1 MVVLVNCFKVP
12 AGRED
17 EFFALWREVN
27 SYMRGKTGYLSHK
40 LHRSIAPDAPYR
52 FINVAQWR
60 SLADFNNAH
69 DDGFRTLVSHPGWKD
84 FPSTPTVCEVVHEAD
99 ATAAAG

>member
-12 AGRED
+12 AGREE
-17 EFFALWREVN
+17 EFFALWQQVN
-27 SYMRGKTGYLSHK
+27 SYMRAKPGYLSHK

-52 FINVAQWR
+52 FVNLAHWR

-69 DDGFRTLVSHPGWKD
+69 DAGFRSLVGDPRWKD
-84 FPSTPTVCEVVHEAD
+84 FSSTPTVCEVVHEAE
-99 ATAAAG
+99 AHAAD